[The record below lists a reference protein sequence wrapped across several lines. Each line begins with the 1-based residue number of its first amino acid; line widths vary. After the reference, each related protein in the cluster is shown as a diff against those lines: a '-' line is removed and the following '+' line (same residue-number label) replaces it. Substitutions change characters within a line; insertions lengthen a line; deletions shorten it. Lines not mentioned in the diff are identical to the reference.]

1 VGQKDPGTLKG
12 VCYEFVWVAMINVS
26 LMSYEELEM
35 LIYNRRELALLLCVR
50 VCLIGAIAFL
60 RGRPVYLLQKCG
72 LWFV

>member
-1 VGQKDPGTLKG
+1 
-12 VCYEFVWVAMINVS
+12 MINVN